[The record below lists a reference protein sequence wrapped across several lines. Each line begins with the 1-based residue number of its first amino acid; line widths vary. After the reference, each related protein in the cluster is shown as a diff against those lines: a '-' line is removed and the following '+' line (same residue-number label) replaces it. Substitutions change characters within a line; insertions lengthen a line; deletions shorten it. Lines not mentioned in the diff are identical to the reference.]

1 MAPTCRVDRGR
12 DGVAVVTMS
21 NPPVNALHP
30 ALLKSLAEQM
40 TALHADPQVRAI
52 VVTGDGKNFCAGFDI
67 AQFASQSPEEVKAA
81 VSGASQTLT
90 AVLETGAKPTVAAI
104 RGVALGGGCEIAVAC
119 NARVCTPTA
128 KIGLPELQLGI
139 IPGFGGT
146 QRLPRLVGLQAGLE
160 LILTSKPIKGSRA
173 KEAGLVDETVGSDAE
188 LIPAARR
195 LALDIA
201 SGRTPRVQTLQRK
214 DRLESPELAQMIF
227 GVARDQ
233 TRRRA
238 PHVRRPLLCIDA
250 IEAGVLK
257 GGEAGLQVSTL
268 PPPLPPHP
276 IPSFASADTHHAPF
290 YFYSFLLFPLPLSSS
305 LPFPLPCIP
314 FLLQCRRRQR
324 PSTPPPR
331 SPRTRR

>member
-238 PHVRRPLLCIDA
+238 PHVRHPLLCIDA

-268 PPPLPPHP
+268 PPPLPSHP